1 MVLSSAIFLFAFF
14 PVVFALYHLVPGVKG
29 KNAVLAVFSLLF
41 YCFGRL
47 TYLPLLVCSIL
58 LNWGAG
64 RLLGRLENKR
74 ARRAV
79 GVTAVALDISPPPS
93 RRRGRQHR
101 WLT

>member
-47 TYLPLLVCSIL
+47 TDRNTINS
-58 LNWGAG
+58 A
-64 RLLGRLENKR
+64 
-74 ARRAV
+74 
-79 GVTAVALDISPPPS
+79 
-93 RRRGRQHR
+93 HR
-101 WLT
+101 SGS